1 MIFTNKGKMYRL
13 LVDNIPVGT
22 NTTKGTPI
30 GALVELETGEKPSV
44 IYSIYRDSDAKYVMF
59 ITKNGIVKK
68 SALEEYTKTKKK
80 SGIVALNLKENDELV
95 SVFLIKDEDIIILT
109 EKGNTIRYNS
119 AEVGAT
125 ARATGGIKGITLNK
139 EDAVSIALPIHD
151 ANDDLAVFLSN
162 GIGKRVKLS
171 DFPNQKRA
179 GKGLL
184 STKLPENTYVAS
196 AALVNDSDSVLLVGT
211 ANSVCISAKDMPI
224 LGRSAIG
231 NLMIKGN
238 IKSVS
243 KV

>member
-1 MIFTNKGKMYRL
+1 M
-13 LVDNIPVGT
+13 
-22 NTTKGTPI
+22 
-30 GALVELETGEKPSV
+30 
-44 IYSIYRDSDAKYVMF
+44 
-59 ITKNGIVKK
+59 
-68 SALEEYTKTKKK
+68 
-80 SGIVALNLKENDELV
+80 
-95 SVFLIKDEDIIILT
+95 
-109 EKGNTIRYNS
+109 
-119 AEVGAT
+119 GAT

-211 ANSVCISAKDMPI
+211 ANSVCISAKDIPI